1 MSFTFSGIFAI
12 PDFVYSVQ
20 INPKYENFFTAEDM
34 AQRLVIPVVPVDL
47 SIKNNND
54 QLTLDDVPDSTANT
68 WIKIKQNFTVDQVIV

>member
-68 WIKIKQNFTVDQVIV
+68 